1 MRAATRNLIRKIW
14 YGGWIFVASFL
25 IMLALV
31 FSATRLMLP
40 LATDYKADI
49 EALASRLLGYPARI
63 TRIDT
68 DWRWFKPRLK
78 LLGVS
83 LQDEAAGSD
92 LFAAEEI
99 ILAMNPFSSIVNRRI
114 EIDEL
119 TVVRTDFSLRRD
131 AAGSLS
137 VQGFALPAAADGSSA
152 AAGALPPFLT
162 GRTLRM
168 IDSTVRFEDAVS
180 GIDYRLEAVNLALR
194 LGRQE
199 HRIYLS
205 VNLPETLGERFE
217 AGAELR
223 GDLRDPQALRGRI
236 YLRAAGLD
244 VPATL
249 RKTSYRDS
257 VESGRADFALWVE
270 LDNDAR
276 REIQGNVQLRN
287 FAGDFAGLPV
297 LSGFRSPFD
306 RISADLR
313 ARISGAELELEL
325 ENLLLAAGEDVS
337 PPGGLALKIPV
348 TGPGRFSSGEIM
360 IDNLR
365 LRDVWPAAAHYPPLR
380 DALGKAGIRGVTG
393 NLLEFY
399 GGWRPGEGGR
409 RIALSTRF
417 EGLTISGTG
426 NTPGVSA
433 LRGTARVLDD
443 RAVVDFETV
452 GSEFEYSRLFRNRL
466 KLNRLHG
473 PVFASYSGSGVTLAA
488 RDLFLQTPHI
498 ASRHWFDIVLAAG
511 RAPYA
516 DIYSIYEDGD
526 VKAAGQYYPVS
537 VMSEKLVSW
546 LDKGVVGGR
555 LVAGDLE
562 LRGPLDRFPFRGG
575 EGVFRIDTDF
585 DGMEVNYFNDWPHLK
600 EARIHTKFRAAT
612 FAAAVHEGRVSGM
625 DISGADVWITNFR
638 KSWLVASIPLYG
650 PLGGTADFLRNS
662 GLREHLD
669 PLIDRVEASGMQ
681 AGLVDLE
688 IPLHQGAAAR
698 WGLTAS
704 IFDGSLTF
712 AGTGLTF
719 GNFNARVRADH
730 ESLHADPFAAGL
742 NGHPVGVDIATYA
755 DGGGNTARIAI
766 AGAVAP
772 ADLLPR
778 SGFDAAAYIKGM
790 AMLNAA
796 IDLPLTGAAERARHP
811 SISLKLDAG
820 AAMLDLPAPFA
831 KEAGVP
837 ANLWAHARFTDQ
849 AVLCDI
855 AYGGWLEGGL
865 RFRSGALERAHI
877 RLHEEGGSALPET
890 PGVLVTG
897 RVEELNIDQ
906 WLGLRGA
913 GAAAVN
919 PLQRLELKV
928 SRLTYL
934 QRTLDDALLQLTQ
947 QAQDW
952 LAAVDSG
959 VLSGSVAIPKQQ
971 GPSRPKLVFE
981 LKHMDVDRLFNRPR
995 TPGKQL
1001 LPGELPSFRLRG
1013 ERILL
1018 NGWSLRQVELE
1029 TDVDA
1034 AAQTLYGALR
1044 IGDPDVGLSGTAEW
1058 SADKNGAHRTEIS
1071 LVFDSKNV
1079 GRGLGKFGYAEVIRD
1094 GTGTAKFDLAW
1105 PAPPQGF
1112 DLKLMRGEAEISL
1125 KDGQVLEIEP
1135 GGGRLFGLLSV
1146 QTIPRRLA
1154 FDFKDLF
1161 SEGFR
1166 FDKMKGRFEFSEG
1179 NAYTENYYI
1188 DGPVGRI
1195 DINGRVGMVQRD
1207 YDQKILF
1214 RPDLSSSLPIVG
1226 TLLGGTGTGVALIM
1240 VDRIA
1245 RLFGKQTDD
1254 LARLEYTLTGSWEDP
1269 VMKPVRQ
1276 PRKKPKADK

>member
-1 MRAATRNLIRKIW
+1 MRAATRNLIRKVW

-25 IMLALV
+25 ILLALV
-31 FSATRLMLP
+31 FSAIRLMLP

-49 EALASRLLGYPARI
+49 EGLAFRLLGYPARI
-63 TRIDT
+63 ERIDT
-68 DWRWFKPRLK
+68 DWRWFRPRLK
-78 LLGVS
+78 LLDVS
-83 LQDEAAGSD
+83 LLDPGAASAV
-92 LFAAEEI
+92 FTAEEI
-99 ILAMNPFSSIVNRRI
+99 ILAMNPFSSFVNRRI

-131 AAGSLS
+131 ASGRLS
-137 VQGFALPAAADGSSA
+137 VQGFALPAAEGA
-152 AAGALPPFLT
+152 AAGERLPPFLT
-162 GRTLRM
+162 GRTLRV
-168 IDSTVRFEDAVS
+168 IDSVVRFEDVAS
-180 GIDYRLEAVNLALR
+180 GIDYRLDAVNLALR

-223 GDLRDPQALRGRI
+223 GDPRDPPSLRGRV
-236 YLRAAGLD
+236 YLRADGLD
-244 VPATL
+244 VPAAL
-249 RKTSYRDS
+249 QKTSYRES
-257 VESGRADFALWVE
+257 VKSGRADFALWIG
-270 LDNDAR
+270 LDDDER
-276 REIQGNVQLRN
+276 REIQGSMHLQN
-287 FAGDFAGLPV
+287 FAGDFAGLPA
-297 LSGFRSPFD
+297 LSGFQAPFD

-313 ARISGAELELEL
+313 ASLAGAELELEL
-325 ENLLLAAGEDVS
+325 ENLLLASGEDVS
-337 PPGGLALKIPV
+337 PPGGLALKTQV
-348 TGPGRFSSGEIM
+348 AGPARFSSGEIA

-380 DALGKAGIRGVTG
+380 EALDKAGVGGVAG
-393 NLLEFY
+393 NLLGFY
-399 GGWRPGEGGR
+399 GRWSAGEGGR
-409 RIALSTRF
+409 ELALVTRF
-417 EGLTISGTG
+417 EGLGVAGTG
-426 NTPGVSA
+426 NMPGVSG
-433 LRGTARVLDD
+433 LRGTARVLNN

-452 GSEFEYSRLFRNRL
+452 GSRFDYPRLFRNPL
-466 KLNRLHG
+466 ELNRLDG
-473 PVFASYSGSGVTLAA
+473 SVFASYSGSGVTLAA
-488 RDLFLQTPHI
+488 RDLFLRTPHI
-498 ASRHWFDIVLAAG
+498 ATRHWFDIVLAPS

-526 VKAAGQYYPVS
+526 VKAAGQYYPVT
-537 VMSEKLVSW
+537 VMSPKLVSW

-562 LRGPLDRFPFRGG
+562 LRGSLGEFPFRGG
-575 EGVFRIDTDF
+575 EGVFRIDADF

-625 DISGADVWITNFR
+625 DISGADAWITDFR
-638 KSWLVASIPLYG
+638 KSWLVVDVPLYG

-681 AGLVDLE
+681 AGRVGLE
-688 IPLHQGAAAR
+688 IPLHKDAAAR
-698 WGLTAS
+698 WSFTSS
-704 IFDGSLTF
+704 IFDGALAF
-712 AGTGLTF
+712 DGTGLTF
-719 GNFNARVRADH
+719 ANINARIHADH
-730 ESLHADPFAAGL
+730 ESLHADPFAAVL

-755 DGGGNTARIAI
+755 DGDGNTARIAI
-766 AGAVAP
+766 GGAVAP
-772 ADLLPR
+772 ADLLPG
-778 SGFDAAAYIKGM
+778 SGFDAAAYIKGD
-790 AMLNAA
+790 AALSAA
-796 IDLPLTGAAERARHP
+796 IDLPLTGAAGGARHP
-811 SISLKLDAG
+811 SINLRLDA
-820 AAMLDLPAPFA
+820 AATALDLPAPFG

-837 ANLWAHARFTDQ
+837 AMLRAHAHFVGQ
-849 AVLCDI
+849 AVICDI
-855 AYGGWLEGGL
+855 AYGGWLEGAL
-865 RFRSGALERAHI
+865 RFQSGGLERARI
-877 RLHEEGGSALPET
+877 RLREQGSPTLPET
-890 PGVLVTG
+890 PGVFVTG
-897 RVEELNIDQ
+897 RVEELDIDQ
-906 WLGLRGA
+906 WLDLRGA
-913 GAAAVN
+913 GMAAVS

-928 SRLTYL
+928 GRLTYL
-934 QRTLDDALLQLTQ
+934 QRTLDEALLQLTQ
-947 QAQDW
+947 QPQDW
-952 LAAVDSG
+952 LAAVDSAL
-959 VLSGSVAIPKQQ
+959 LSGSAVIPKQR
-971 GPSRPKLVFE
+971 GASRPKLVFE
-981 LKHMDVDRLFNRPR
+981 LKHLDIDRLFSRPR
-995 TPGKQL
+995 PSGRQL
-1001 LPGELPSFRLRG
+1001 LPGDVPPFRLRG
-1013 ERILL
+1013 EGIVL
-1018 NGWSLRQVELE
+1018 NGWKLRQVELE

-1034 AAQTLYGALR
+1034 AAQTLYGVLR
-1044 IGDPDVGLSGTAEW
+1044 IGDPDVGLAGTTEW
-1058 SADKNGAHRTEIS
+1058 STDKNGAHRTEIS
-1071 LVFDSKNV
+1071 LAFESNNV

-1166 FDKMKGRFEFSEG
+1166 FDKMKGRFEFAEG

-1195 DINGRVGMVQRD
+1195 DIKGRVGMVQRD

-1276 PRKKPKADK
+1276 PRRKPKEDKDK